1 MEYNFKV
8 GMKFTKEI
16 IVKEEDTAI
25 AFGSGNISVFS
36 TPRMIG
42 LMESASLNIV
52 DPLLPEEY
60 KTVGIHLDVKHLA
73 ATPVGMEVKAIAE
86 LVEIDGKKLKFIV
99 KVYDEIEKIGEG
111 YHSRFVIKVD
121 DFIKITEEK
130 LIR

>member
-1 MEYNFKV
+1 MEYNFRV
-8 GMKFTKEI
+8 GMKFTEEV
-16 IVKEEDTAI
+16 IVNEEDTAI

-60 KTVGIHLDVKHLA
+60 NTVGIYLEVKHLA
-73 ATPVGMEVKAIAE
+73 ATPVGMKVKAIAE

-111 YHSRFVIKVD
+111 YHSRFVIKVA

-130 LIR
+130 LKK